1 MMTFHQIYKKTLIR
15 ISNVYICVIS
25 CSFMSPR
32 RRKYELGG
40 YDRLY
45 ITLPRNTKR
54 KLERISNRE
63 HRSLSN
69 MIVHMI
75 EEYPE
80 QQ

>member
-1 MMTFHQIYKKTLIR
+1 MLL
-15 ISNVYICVIS
+15 VVV
-25 CSFMSPR
+25 FMSPR
-32 RRKYELGG
+32 RRKYELGD